1 MTPSPSSAS
10 SRFSAHRLLA
20 AAALLLAG
28 LLSAGAAAATDERI
42 PAFEAEYVVKYGRMT
57 IGEGT
62 LSLSYPEDGR
72 YRYRLY
78 VTPRGLARLL
88 VGIDLTEVSAGRIE
102 AGGALA
108 PERYVHRR
116 EGRSERHEA
125 LRFERRQGDDGDED
139 QLRVHL
145 PGGKEKAVA
154 ADTVDRLLP
163 QLLMMR
169 DLEASGRKAFT
180 YRVVDEDGELSDY
193 TLRRQGREHI
203 SVAAGDFRAERI
215 QRIRGQGSSRETRA
229 WVDPR
234 RHNLP
239 LRIEHTTD
247 GRTFVMELE
256 AVHGPITE

>member
-1 MTPSPSSAS
+1 METIPLP
-10 SRFSAHRLLA
+10 RRLA

-28 LLSAGAAAATDERI
+28 LLGAGAAAAGERI
-42 PAFEAEYVVKYGRMT
+42 PAFEAEYVVKYGRMP

-78 VTPRGLARLL
+78 VTPRGIARLL
-88 VGIDLTEVSAGRIE
+88 IGIDLTEVSAGRI
-102 AGGALA
+102 GPDGTLA
-108 PERYVHRR
+108 PERYVHRH
-116 EGRSERHEA
+116 EGRSERRETV
-125 LRFERRQGDDGDED
+125 RFERRDSGDGEA
-139 QLRVHL
+139 LRLRL
-145 PGGKEKAVA
+145 PGGEVKAVA

-169 DLEASGRKAFT
+169 DLEASGREAFT

-193 TLRRQGREHI
+193 TLRRQGRERI
-203 SVAAGDFRAERI
+203 SVKAGEFRAERI
-215 QRIRGQGSSRETRA
+215 RRIRGQGSSRETRA

-256 AVHGPITE
+256 AVRGAITE